1 MKKLTQISM
10 LMLGLMLVF
19 TGCDAAKDAASGMAD
34 KAGGMAG
41 DMAEKGMDMAGID
54 FGGFDIGGLKEKF
67 TGVTDGFS
75 DVNAENVDGLTE
87 KISGLG
93 DSVDEMGEAELGAP
107 AKTAVGGLI
116 SAFKGTVTKAM
127 EGISDEG
134 VLGKLKPAVDGLM
147 EKLDA
152 FAG

>member
-1 MKKLTQISM
+1 MKKLTQITM
-10 LMLGLMLVF
+10 LLLGLMLVF

-34 KAGGMAG
+34 KAG

-54 FGGFDIGGLKEKF
+54 FGDFDMAGLKEKF
-67 TGVTDGFS
+67 TGVTEGFS
-75 DVNAENVDGLTE
+75 DVNAENVDGLTD

-93 DSVDEMGEAELGAP
+93 ESVDAMGEAELGAP
-107 AKTAVGGLI
+107 AKTFVGGLI
-116 SAFKGTVTKAM
+116 SKFKETVTSSM